1 MTPVACKQVPRELL
15 RLGVSLDA
23 LCCGQEQMPIDRPCL
38 VQKALAA
45 LWHLV
50 QRGEPLLPHAHVI
63 MALFINC
70 CQAEYMPVLEN
81 DSTEAFAMKY
91 GGFWLVQ
98 AQKLSLS
105 ARNYWRTMGIPLQ
118 PCFQVLCISL
128 LCCRES
134 SEIIKMRAP
143 SCLYQ

>member
-1 MTPVACKQVPRELL
+1 
-15 RLGVSLDA
+15 
-23 LCCGQEQMPIDRPCL
+23 MPIDRPCL